1 MAVYIDNM
9 NHPYRGM
16 IMCHMVADSKEEL
29 LQMARNIGLNT
40 KWIQDEGTW
49 QEHFDVSLTMK
60 KKAIA
65 LGAQEITMMQ
75 LGRMIAKRPG
85 SPFNTDKKND

>member
-1 MAVYIDNM
+1 
-9 NHPYRGM
+9 
-16 IMCHMVADSKEEL
+16 MVADSKEEL